1 MDRGSEGDVVVV
13 IEDGVDGVD
22 AVGEEATGDGETG
35 EDGDEVDIDVDVL
48 DCMEIVIQDI
58 AVHALKL

>member
-1 MDRGSEGDVVVV
+1 M
-13 IEDGVDGVD
+13 D